1 MQVRGRRRG
10 GQSECRGCM
19 HLLCI
24 IMNCS
29 VNKELGREVGEQ
41 ERWVGGLTVT
51 NSSERHAKP
60 AAVMGKEQRRT
71 GGIL

>member
-1 MQVRGRRRG
+1 MY
-10 GQSECRGCM
+10 
-19 HLLCI
+19 
-24 IMNCS
+24 N
-29 VNKELGREVGEQ
+29 NELQCEQGVIGREVGEQ